1 LNKLECFT
9 QAIRRLCILL
19 AWNKTFIP
27 KTDNIGDEKNQNKP
41 PVTTLFLENDPI
53 QRLPHPPEGSEG
65 RVTRGNHWGV
75 TRYHPLG
82 VSSQPVA
89 PLLPCRSKDTAGRC
103 PHALN
108 FCKKV
113 QQHKG
118 WARFPIAWSYPCR
131 CLSLPSGGSIA
142 EAQQGSDTMQ
152 MEGQLSTA
160 GKTGGERKADRE
172 DPPRRER
179 HPPALEFPDKDP
191 SDYPPSRGN
200 NGEHSLCLGASS
212 AKKRVPTTRGG
223 VSSKSPVVPK
233 QYWTSKIRWCAGTS
247 HQKKQQGPKGAVEV
261 VHISLLG
268 VKSYDW

>member
-41 PVTTLFLENDPI
+41 PVTALFLENDPI

-160 GKTGGERKADRE
+160 GKTGGGRKADRE
-172 DPPRRER
+172 DPRGGRGTPQPSSFPTKIPQITPPRGGTTGSTASVWGRA
-179 HPPALEFPDKDP
+179 PPK
-191 SDYPPSRGN
+191 R
-200 NGEHSLCLGASS
+200 
-212 AKKRVPTTRGG
+212 RVPTTRGG